1 MRELGLTGL
10 SEDGQFLVAHDA
22 LTDESFLIPTDLRLT
37 SLLGASTGGTATNSG
52 DEPAPRESTMDVT
65 LSPRDIQTRVRR
77 GESPEQIAEDSG
89 MPLDKV
95 RGFAVPV
102 IAEREF
108 IVEQARKTTVRQLR
122 SSGGPGQLLGPLVD
136 ESVVS
141 GGSAPDTAS
150 WDSWRREDGKWT
162 IVIATDV
169 VPAPA
174 HFLFDVKGR
183 YILPADDAALELI
196 GDFQPAESVPEM
208 AIIDAVREAP
218 ATIDL
223 VQAEATSGLELE
235 AATAEPTPSE
245 RLDQLD
251 APAIG
256 VDEAIDAVLEESF
269 ADELVEEVDE
279 VEIEVDV
286 DVDADPADEPF
297 DLPVEDYFEAT
308 AQVSSL
314 KEARDRRALEQ
325 LAMSIENE
333 GAPSEVADVE
343 ITEEHDLALPDAT
356 HPSKRKHERR
366 RVPSWD
372 EIMFGGRQ
380 D

>member
-10 SEDGQFLVAHDA
+10 SEDGQFLVAHDE

-37 SLLGASTGGTATNSG
+37 SLLGARTGGTAPNSG
-52 DEPAPRESTMDVT
+52 DEPGAREPTMEVT
-65 LSPRDIQTRVRR
+65 LSPREIQTRVRR
-77 GESPEQIAEDSG
+77 GESAEQIAEDSG

-102 IAEREF
+102 LAEREF
-108 IVEQARKTTVRQLR
+108 IVEQARKTSVRQLR
-122 SSGGPGQLLGPLVD
+122 SSGGPSELLGSLVD
-136 ESVVS
+136 ESVAS
-141 GGSAPDTAS
+141 GGMVPESAS

-162 IVIATDV
+162 VVVATDV

-174 HFLFDVKGR
+174 TFLFDVKGR
-183 YILPADDAALELI
+183 YVLPADDAALELI
-196 GDFQPAESVPEM
+196 GDFSQPEVPEM
-208 AIIDAVREAP
+208 AIVDAVREA
-218 ATIDL
+218 TGVDL
-223 VQAEATSGLELE
+223 LQAEAASGSQLE
-235 AATAEPTPSE
+235 AQATEPVEADVVPEASS
-245 RLDQLD
+245 DD
-251 APAIG
+251 ASHDVDDAIG
-256 VDEAIDAVLEESF
+256 AVLEESF
-269 ADELVEEVDE
+269 TEVLAEELN
-279 VEIEVDV
+279 EVDV
-286 DVDADPADEPF
+286 ADVPF

-325 LAMSIENE
+325 LAMSIET
-333 GAPSEVADVE
+333 GDAPTEASDVE
-343 ITEEHDLALPDAT
+343 ITDEHDLAVPDAT
-356 HPSKRKHERR
+356 HPSKRNKHERR

>member
-10 SEDGQFLVAHDA
+10 SEDGQFLVAHDE

-37 SLLGASTGGTATNSG
+37 SLLSASTGGTATNSG
-52 DEPAPRESTMDVT
+52 DDPGAREPTMDVT

-95 RGFAVPV
+95 SGFAVPV
-102 IAEREF
+102 LAEREF
-108 IVEQARKTTVRQLR
+108 IVEQARKTSVRQLR
-122 SSGGPGQLLGPLVD
+122 SSGGPGQLLGDLVD
-136 ESVVS
+136 DSVAS
-141 GGSAPDTAS
+141 GGLVPESAA

-162 IVIATDV
+162 VVVSTDIVA
-169 VPAPA
+169 APA
-174 HFLFDVKGR
+174 TFLFDVKGR
-183 YILPADDAALELI
+183 YVLPADDAALELI
-196 GDFQPAESVPEM
+196 GDFSQPDVPEM
-208 AIIDAVREAP
+208 AIVDAVREAHG
-218 ATIDL
+218 ADGVDL
-223 VQAEATSGLELE
+223 LHAEAASGSELE
-235 AATAEPTPSE
+235 APPAEDTAELTDSAPATAEISH
-245 RLDQLD
+245 
-251 APAIG
+251 G
-256 VDEAIDAVLEESF
+256 VDDAIDAVLEESY
-269 ADELVEEVDE
+269 AEELVEE
-279 VEIEVDV
+279 INEVDV
-286 DVDADPADEPF
+286 PF
-297 DLPVEDYFEAT
+297 DLPVEDYFEAS

-325 LAMSIENE
+325 LAMSIETDA
-333 GAPSEVADVE
+333 APAEVSDIE
-343 ITEEHDLALPDAT
+343 ITEEHDIAVPDAT

>member
-10 SEDGQFLVAHDA
+10 SEDGQFLVAHDE
-22 LTDESFLIPTDLRLT
+22 LTDESFLIPTDIRLT
-37 SLLGASTGGTATNSG
+37 SLLGASTGGTATNLG
-52 DEPAPRESTMDVT
+52 DEPGAREPTMEAT

-77 GESPEQIAEDSG
+77 GESAEQIAESSG
-89 MPLDKV
+89 MPLEKV
-95 RGFAVPV
+95 HGFAVPV

-108 IVEQARKTTVRQLR
+108 IVEQARKTSVRQLR
-122 SSGGPGQLLGPLVD
+122 SSGGPGLLLGPLVD
-136 ESVVS
+136 ESVAS
-141 GGSAPDTAS
+141 GGLAPESAS

-162 IVIATDV
+162 VVVATDV

-174 HFLFDVKGR
+174 TFLFDVKGR

-196 GDFQPAESVPEM
+196 GDFSQPEVPEM
-208 AIIDAVREAP
+208 AIVDAVREAHDV
-218 ATIDL
+218 DL
-223 VQAEATSGLELE
+223 IEAEAASGSHLEE
-235 AATAEPTPSE
+235 QPAGDVAANLS
-245 RLDQLD
+245 DD
-251 APAIG
+251 VSHDVDGAIG
-256 VDEAIDAVLEESF
+256 AVLEQSYAE
-269 ADELVEEVDE
+269 ELVEELN
-279 VEIEVDV
+279 EVDV
-286 DVDADPADEPF
+286 PF

-325 LAMSIENE
+325 LAMSIESDA
-333 GAPSEVADVE
+333 APTEVSDVE
-343 ITEEHDLALPDAT
+343 ITEEHDLAVPDAT